1 MVVKFILTT
10 ADKKDYYE
18 IQGKINF
25 HRATVTREKI
35 RDLKDEYLCEIE
47 VLSHGRS
54 LYRELKGSGLC
65 RTIQLLTPLE
75 DE

>member
-18 IQGKINF
+18 IQRKVNF
-25 HRATVTREKI
+25 HRATVVREKI
-35 RDLKDEYLCEIE
+35 RDLLDEYHCELEI
-47 VLSHGRS
+47 LSHGRS
-54 LYRELKGSGLC
+54 LYRELKESELC
-65 RTIQLLTPLE
+65 KTIHLLTLLE